1 MKKVG
6 TYKLNRDEVGYYK
19 KHNDLAKDGRHI
31 GRVSET
37 WWAETSEGE
46 RQPENSPFDVLE
58 TDGTKTE
65 VRSAIKS
72 VSFAPS
78 KETGYGRKVTEDG
91 FIGKLNGLDRFI
103 IVDSKN
109 ILTDGFIVFW
119 ELSKED
125 VLSLGL
131 GKNKSM
137 AAKKFWT
144 KVESES

>member
-6 TYKLNRDEVGYYK
+6 TYKLEPCEVDYYK
-19 KHNDLAKDGRHI
+19 IHSDLSKDGRHV
-31 GRVSET
+31 GRVAES
-37 WWAETSEGE
+37 WWARVSGGV

-58 TDGTKTE
+58 KDNTKTE

-91 FIGKLNGLDRFI
+91 FKGKLNGLDRFI
-103 IVDSKN
+103 IVKSEN
-109 ILTDGFIVFW
+109 ILTDGDVDFW
-119 ELSKED
+119 ELSKKD

-131 GKNKSM
+131 GKNKNMS
-137 AAKKFWT
+137 AKKFWK
-144 KVESES
+144 KVESQF